1 MPPSDAPKTP
11 EEFVAYWHA
20 PGGSERSNYQLFINE
35 LCDLIGARRPARRAA
50 EDDPDEYVYE
60 RPVRALDAD
69 AGTATSN
76 YIDCYRR
83 GRFVLEAKQSNKRV
97 AAQPAH
103 QPDMFGAAPRQQGAA
118 SWDRLMRQAR
128 AQAERYAK
136 ALPQSHGWPP
146 FLVVVDVGHAIELFA
161 DFSGLGKAYMPFPDA
176 RRNRIS
182 LADLLRPEVR
192 ELLRAVWE
200 DPLSLDPAIRRTQA
214 TKDIALRLARLA
226 RLLEKRHD
234 PKTVSEFLMR
244 CLFTAFAEDVGLLKA
259 DGFLSILRQAEADP
273 RYLPRYL
280 DPLWRDMD
288 TGSDFNPFLSA
299 SVRHFNGGLFK
310 DARAIPL
317 EADELRELMVAVRA
331 DWRQVEPAIFGTLLE
346 TALDPRER
354 GSLGAHFTPRAY
366 VERLIV
372 PVLAEPLAADW
383 AGVQA
388 AAESLRAK
396 GDARGAVREI
406 RAFHDRLCALRVL
419 DPACGTGNFLYV
431 ALEHLKRLEAEVLVA
446 LEELGEARQDALD
459 LRGHA
464 VGPHQFLGIE
474 KNPRAVPIAELVI
487 WIGYLQWHLRT
498 RGAASLGDP
507 ILASH
512 DTIAHADAILA
523 WRERTL
529 VRAPSGRPVTKWDG
543 VTWRTDPVTGRP
555 VPDETARV
563 EVYRYA
569 DPRPADWPEADFIVG
584 NPPFIGGK
592 DLRQE
597 LGDGYAE
604 ALWTAYPHIPG
615 GADLVMFWWDKAA
628 ARVRAGRTRR
638 FGFITSNSITQTF
651 SRRVVRA
658 HLEAA
663 KAPLHLVFAVPDH
676 PWADGSGSAAVR
688 IAMTVGAP
696 GPGDGVL
703 KTVTAEG
710 EPSPS
715 DGAVPVTLSRVE
727 GRINADLTVG
737 ADVATTVR
745 LRANERLSSRGM
757 SLHGSGFIVTPAKAA
772 ELGLGAVDGLD
783 RHIRPYRNG
792 RDLTGRPRG
801 AMVIDLFGLD
811 EDDVRRRFPA
821 VWQHVRDTVWPERE
835 HNNRATYRDNWW
847 IFGEPRRELRPA
859 LHGLP
864 RYIATV
870 ETAKHRVFQFLPAEI
885 LPDNMLVAIGLS
897 DGFSLG
903 VLSSRQHVAWALA
916 AGGWLGYGNDP
927 RYSKSRCFDPFP
939 FPKATA
945 LQRAEIGGLAEELDA
960 QRKRVLAAHPSRL
973 TLTGLYNALEAR
985 RSGRALDDAEREID
999 RLGEVA
1005 VLAHLHERID
1015 AAVAAA
1021 YGWPAG
1027 LADAEVLARLVAL
1040 NRERAREEARGLVRW
1055 LRPEFQ
1061 DPAGTRAPRQIEA
1074 ELPAAGGPAV
1084 RRGWPSHLSDQMAA
1098 VLDAVSRSD
1107 SPVGA
1112 TDLARRF
1119 RGVRAP
1125 KLADCLS
1132 ALAAVGRLERTVDGR
1147 YRA

>member
-1 MPPSDAPKTP
+1 
-11 EEFVAYWHA
+11 
-20 PGGSERSNYQLFINE
+20 
-35 LCDLIGARRPARRAA
+35 
-50 EDDPDEYVYE
+50 
-60 RPVRALDAD
+60 
-69 AGTATSN
+69 
-76 YIDCYRR
+76 
-83 GRFVLEAKQSNKRV
+83 
-97 AAQPAH
+97 
-103 QPDMFGAAPRQQGAA
+103 
-118 SWDRLMRQAR
+118 
-128 AQAERYAK
+128 
-136 ALPQSHGWPP
+136 
-146 FLVVVDVGHAIELFA
+146 
-161 DFSGLGKAYMPFPDA
+161 
-176 RRNRIS
+176 
-182 LADLLRPEVR
+182 
-192 ELLRAVWE
+192 
-200 DPLSLDPAIRRTQA
+200 
-214 TKDIALRLARLA
+214 
-226 RLLEKRHD
+226 
-234 PKTVSEFLMR
+234 
-244 CLFTAFAEDVGLLKA
+244 
-259 DGFLSILRQAEADP
+259 
-273 RYLPRYL
+273 
-280 DPLWRDMD
+280 MD
-288 TGSDFNPFLSA
+288 TGSEFNPFLAA

-317 EADELRELMVAVRA
+317 EADELRELTVAVKA

-346 TALDPRER
+346 SALDPRER

-366 VERLIV
+366 VERLLV

-396 GDARGAVREI
+396 GDAKGAAGEI
-406 RAFHDRLCALRVL
+406 RAFHRRLCALRVL

-487 WIGYLQWHLRT
+487 WIGYLQWHMRT

-512 DTIAHADAILA
+512 DTVAHADAILA
-523 WRERTL
+523 WRERAL
-529 VRAPSGRPVTKWDG
+529 VRDHAGRPVTKWDG
-543 VTWRTDPVTGRP
+543 VTWKTDPVTGRP
-555 VPDETARV
+555 VPDETART

-569 DPRPADWPEADFIVG
+569 DPRPAEWPEADFIVG

-604 ALWTAYPHIPG
+604 ALWAAYPHIPG
-615 GADLVMFWWDKAA
+615 GADLVMVWWDKAA
-628 ARVRAGRTRR
+628 ARVRAGKTRR
-638 FGFITSNSITQTF
+638 FGFITTNSITQTF

-663 KAPLHLVFAVPDH
+663 RAPLHLAFAIPDH
-676 PWADGSGSAAVR
+676 PWADGTGSAAVR
-688 IAMTVGAP
+688 IAMTVGEA
-696 GPGDGVL
+696 GQGDGVL

-715 DGAVPVTLSRVE
+715 DGAVPVSLSRTE
-727 GRINADLTVG
+727 GRINADLTIG
-737 ADVATTVR
+737 ADVAAAVP
-745 LRANERLSSRGM
+745 LRANERLSSPGVK
-757 SLHGSGFIVTPAKAA
+757 LHGSGFIVTPAKARD
-772 ELGLGAVDGLD
+772 LGLGAIDGLD

-792 RDLTGRPRG
+792 RDLTARPRG

-811 EDDVRRRFPA
+811 DDDVRRRFPA

-903 VLSSRQHVAWALA
+903 VLSSRQHAAWALA

-927 RYSKSRCFDPFP
+927 RYSKSRCLDPFP
-939 FPKATA
+939 FPDATA
-945 LQRAEIGGLAEELDA
+945 RQRAEISGLAEELDA
-960 QRKRVLAAHPSRL
+960 HRKRVLAAHPRAL

-985 RSGRALDDAEREID
+985 RSGRALDDAEREIEAWARSPCSPTCTSASTPPWPRPTAGPPTSPTPRCWRAWSRSTASARGRRRAASSLGCVRSSRTPTAPARPARSRRSCPPPGAPPPAATGPRACPTRWRRCWTQCRGPTRRWAPATSPAASAASAPRSWPTASPPWPPSAAWSARWTADTGREGRGRSGRAAGPPCRRRTPPDAAIRPGRSAQRLRDVRAPVADGGAVAHLRAAAQDPRPRPTRRRRSPDAQALPQD
-999 RLGEVA
+999 RGEVLGREPGEVA
-1005 VLAHLHERID
+1005 R
-1015 AAVAAA
+1015 
-1021 YGWPAG
+1021 
-1027 LADAEVLARLVAL
+1027 EVRHPDPV
-1040 NRERAREEARGLVRW
+1040 RPCGRGPCVPGGRRRRAPPPRSPRPPARGCAPGPRRTPGLRRAARGRRPPAPARGRPGGAPARPVR
-1055 LRPEFQ
+1055 LRRCPLGRPWKVVPQSCPPMQASMRRLPPATPTPSAPPAPE
-1061 DPAGTRAPRQIEA
+1061 P
-1074 ELPAAGGPAV
+1074 
-1084 RRGWPSHLSDQMAA
+1084 
-1098 VLDAVSRSD
+1098 
-1107 SPVGA
+1107 
-1112 TDLARRF
+1112 
-1119 RGVRAP
+1119 
-1125 KLADCLS
+1125 
-1132 ALAAVGRLERTVDGR
+1132 
-1147 YRA
+1147 